1 MASQNPLTQLI
12 AHSALKVAQAGAT
25 VLPPAYLVSSLI
37 LRRGTGF
44 SVRGLM
50 RSANMAVLGGGAL
63 GAGAA
68 WVRLRGA
75 SAESLEDRVFRLVRA
90 SPGQQTEKSYGR
102 GENAA
107 DEVVTQ
113 HEPGPCGRLLVY
125 RLGTLSS
132 RHTRHLPKA
141 GAAAFVSHWGSER
154 GAGRREL
161 DTYSGDVQPREGCEA
176 RGNGTSRFLTPL
188 SARTEL
194 MYRSGSYLL

>member
-1 MASQNPLTQLI
+1 MATSTYPSMASQNPLTQLI

-75 SAESLEDRVFRLVRA
+75 SAESLEDRVFRL
-90 SPGQQTEKSYGR
+90 
-102 GENAA
+102 
-107 DEVVTQ
+107 
-113 HEPGPCGRLLVY
+113 
-125 RLGTLSS
+125 
-132 RHTRHLPKA
+132 
-141 GAAAFVSHWGSER
+141 SHSTSQVHVDDYSFIGS
-154 GAGRREL
+154 A
-161 DTYSGDVQPREGCEA
+161 
-176 RGNGTSRFLTPL
+176 L
-188 SARTEL
+188 SAVVIPAIFLKRAPLPSLVTGGASVGLGVGSWTHIAGMFSQGKDVRPEGMVGEL
-194 MYRSGSYLL
+194 PVVGGNNKP